1 MMTFAIIFIFVLVAI
16 FFVAAIIGIAVSSCK
31 ALNSVQQTVDRNQP
45 RITPV
50 IDSSVYTFKLDSEL
64 TADEWQMLFN
74 AGWEFVTSNTE
85 QYDDYAHWGPDA
97 PKIHKTR
104 WNYVFR
110 KKS

>member
-1 MMTFAIIFIFVLVAI
+1 MTFVIIFVFVSVVAI
-16 FFVAAIIGIAVSSCK
+16 VWIAVP
-31 ALNSVQQTVDRNQP
+31 NTVQQTVDSNQP

-110 KKS
+110 KKL

>member
-1 MMTFAIIFIFVLVAI
+1 MTFAIIFVFVS
-16 FFVAAIIGIAVSSCK
+16 VAAIVWIAVP
-31 ALNSVQQTVDRNQP
+31 NSVQQTVDSNQP
-45 RITPV
+45 RITLV
-50 IDSSVYTFKLDSEL
+50 IDSPVYTFKLDSEL

-110 KKS
+110 KKL

>member
-1 MMTFAIIFIFVLVAI
+1 MMTFVIIFVFVSVVAI
-16 FFVAAIIGIAVSSCK
+16 VWIAVP
-31 ALNSVQQTVDRNQP
+31 NTVQQTVDSNQP

-110 KKS
+110 KKL

>member
-1 MMTFAIIFIFVLVAI
+1 MTFAIIFVFVS
-16 FFVAAIIGIAVSSCK
+16 VAAIVWIAVP
-31 ALNSVQQTVDRNQP
+31 NSVQQTVDSNQP

-50 IDSSVYTFKLDSEL
+50 IDYSVYTFKLDSEL

-74 AGWEFVTSNTE
+74 AGWEFVTSNIE

-110 KKS
+110 KKL

>member
-1 MMTFAIIFIFVLVAI
+1 MTFAIIFVFVLVAI
-16 FFVAAIIGIAVSSCK
+16 FFVAAIVWIAVP
-31 ALNSVQQTVDRNQP
+31 NTVQQTVDSNQP

-110 KKS
+110 KKL

>member
-1 MMTFAIIFIFVLVAI
+1 MTFAIIFVFVS
-16 FFVAAIIGIAVSSCK
+16 VAAIVWIAVP
-31 ALNSVQQTVDRNQP
+31 NSVQQTVDSNHP

-74 AGWEFVTSNTE
+74 AGWEFVTSNIE

>member
-1 MMTFAIIFIFVLVAI
+1 MTFAIIFVFVS
-16 FFVAAIIGIAVSSCK
+16 VAAIVWIAVP
-31 ALNSVQQTVDRNQP
+31 NSVQQTVDSNQP

-85 QYDDYAHWGPDA
+85 QYNDYAHWGPDA

-110 KKS
+110 KKL

>member
-1 MMTFAIIFIFVLVAI
+1 MMTFAIIFVFVLVAI
-16 FFVAAIIGIAVSSCK
+16 FFVAAIVWIAVP
-31 ALNSVQQTVDRNQP
+31 NTVQQTVDSNQP

-110 KKS
+110 KKL

>member
-1 MMTFAIIFIFVLVAI
+1 MTFVIIFVFVSVVTI
-16 FFVAAIIGIAVSSCK
+16 VWIAVP
-31 ALNSVQQTVDRNQP
+31 NNVQQTVDSNQP

-110 KKS
+110 KKL

>member
-1 MMTFAIIFIFVLVAI
+1 MTFAIIFVFVS
-16 FFVAAIIGIAVSSCK
+16 VAAIVWIAVS
-31 ALNSVQQTVDRNQP
+31 NSVQQTVNSNQP

-74 AGWEFVTSNTE
+74 AGGEFVTSNTE
-85 QYDDYAHWGPDA
+85 QYNDYAHWGPDA
-97 PKIHKTR
+97 PKIHKTL

-110 KKS
+110 KKL